1 MKFTFQ
7 KNVLKVYSQ
16 SVISTEKVNIYIKK
30 EKETR
35 CAIKIEY
42 IFKFFLKFKK
52 QISK

>member
-30 EKETR
+30 KE
-35 CAIKIEY
+35 
-42 IFKFFLKFKK
+42 
-52 QISK
+52 